1 MNNIPKLKFKYL
13 TLEETSDILSW
24 TLKDTDNILSVKEGT
39 LFLYPELKR
48 LTKEDNIKDIIQDR
62 YNNFIKENNN
72 LPEEYTTI
80 WNEYNDKY
88 MLEISNYFNI
98 KWPKEYNYNSMNK
111 VYRLNEIFKDN
122 NDIIILDK
130 TNNTKGLYTY
140 NTFLL
145 AGDTLWY
152 KPVTLVDKLYNYPI
166 QNDSRF
172 ILSELSKKEKIQKLH
187 KDSISWYN
195 NLPNNI
201 DLIIT
206 HVPPFRN
213 KSNSRGNNSC
223 YYTEVKEY
231 KSPVWIY
238 GHDHKEEDII
248 INNTRLVSNP
258 WGYDTKE
265 FKIKTLT
272 LTK

>member
-1 MNNIPKLKFKYL
+1 M
-13 TLEETSDILSW
+13 
-24 TLKDTDNILSVKEGT
+24 
-39 LFLYPELKR
+39 
-48 LTKEDNIKDIIQDR
+48 
-62 YNNFIKENNN
+62 
-72 LPEEYTTI
+72 
-80 WNEYNDKY
+80 
-88 MLEISNYFNI
+88 
-98 KWPKEYNYNSMNK
+98 
-111 VYRLNEIFKDN
+111 
-122 NDIIILDK
+122 
-130 TNNTKGLYTY
+130 
-140 NTFLL
+140 
-145 AGDTLWY
+145 
-152 KPVTLVDKLYNYPI
+152 

-172 ILSELSKKEKIQKLH
+172 ILSELSKKDKIQKLH
-187 KDSISWYN
+187 NDSISWYN

-213 KSNSRGNNSC
+213 KSNSRANNSC

-258 WGYDTKE
+258 WGYDTKD

>member
-1 MNNIPKLKFKYL
+1 M
-13 TLEETSDILSW
+13 T
-24 TLKDTDNILSVKEGT
+24 
-39 LFLYPELKR
+39 
-48 LTKEDNIKDIIQDR
+48 
-62 YNNFIKENNN
+62 
-72 LPEEYTTI
+72 
-80 WNEYNDKY
+80 
-88 MLEISNYFNI
+88 
-98 KWPKEYNYNSMNK
+98 KEYNYNSMNK

-152 KPVTLVDKLYNYPI
+152 KPVTLVDKLYNYPM

-172 ILSELSKKEKIQKLH
+172 ILSELSKKDKIQKLH
-187 KDSISWYN
+187 NDSISWYN

-201 DLIIT
+201 DLMIT

-213 KSNSRGNNSC
+213 KSNIRGNNSC

>member
-1 MNNIPKLKFKYL
+1 MFDTIYTFQYNIS
-13 TLEETSDILSW
+13 T
-24 TLKDTDNILSVKEGT
+24 
-39 LFLYPELKR
+39 
-48 LTKEDNIKDIIQDR
+48 
-62 YNNFIKENNN
+62 
-72 LPEEYTTI
+72 
-80 WNEYNDKY
+80 
-88 MLEISNYFNI
+88 
-98 KWPKEYNYNSMNK
+98 
-111 VYRLNEIFKDN
+111 
-122 NDIIILDK
+122 
-130 TNNTKGLYTY
+130 
-140 NTFLL
+140 
-145 AGDTLWY
+145 
-152 KPVTLVDKLYNYPI
+152 
-166 QNDSRF
+166 
-172 ILSELSKKEKIQKLH
+172 KKEKIQKLH
-187 KDSISWYN
+187 NDSISWYN